1 MSRERKGPRRPPA
14 APHPPVRPSIAAV
27 MAERAFIVATLISCG
42 VPARD
47 SADVAQAVVLGAWK
61 AIEAGR
67 YRLDP
72 VANARQVLRRWLR
85 GIAWRQATHYL
96 ESAYVRH
103 EVLHHEPLGLLRHV
117 VVLNVEAQFQARAE
131 MEALLALWQMP
142 FWAREVLALAALGH
156 GGAEIASVLHLH
168 LGTAASRLRRA
179 RKLLARMRRR
189 KGSR

>member
-1 MSRERKGPRRPPA
+1 
-14 APHPPVRPSIAAV
+14 

-47 SADVAQAVVLGAWK
+47 SADVAQAVVLGAWR

-67 YRLDP
+67 YRPDP
-72 VANARQVLRRWLR
+72 AANARQVLRRWLR
-85 GIAWRQATHYL
+85 GVAWRQATHYL
-96 ESAYVRH
+96 GSAYVRH
-103 EVLHHEPLGLLRHV
+103 EVLHQEPLGLLHQV
-117 VVLNVEAQFQARAE
+117 VGLNLEAQLQARAE

-142 FWAREVLALAALGH
+142 FWAREVIALAALGH